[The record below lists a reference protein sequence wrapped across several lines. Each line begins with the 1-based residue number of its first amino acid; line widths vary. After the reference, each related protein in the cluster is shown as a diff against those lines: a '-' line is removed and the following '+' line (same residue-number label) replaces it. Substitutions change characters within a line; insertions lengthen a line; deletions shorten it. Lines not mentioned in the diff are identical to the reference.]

1 MVRFAVVGT
10 NFITD
15 YILEAAKA
23 CPDFQLTAVHSRRAE
38 RAQEYAKTW
47 GAPHAFTTLEE
58 VAACPEVDAVYIA
71 TPNFTHK
78 DYALQMLRAGKHV
91 LVEKSAAA
99 NAREWQQM
107 RDTAKEHGVILLEA
121 LRTAFNPNYARI
133 RDALPRL
140 GTLRRG
146 VFSCCAYSRRY
157 DNFKQ
162 GIIENAFVPEMAN
175 GALMDLGVYAMN
187 FMTGLF
193 GKPESLT
200 ASAIKLHNGVDGV
213 GTITAAYPGM
223 LVTLFY
229 GKVAPS
235 GNACEIQGEDAY
247 MTIEGLSAPE
257 RVTIT
262 YRDGTTEE
270 LPLEDIPFRRDLSY
284 ELAAFTHMIH
294 EGGEDAY
301 NDRTRISLEVMD
313 EARAQMGM
321 HFPND
326 DIL

>member
-1 MVRFAVVGT
+1 
-10 NFITD
+10 
-15 YILEAAKA
+15 
-23 CPDFQLTAVHSRRAE
+23 
-38 RAQEYAKTW
+38 
-47 GAPHAFTTLEE
+47 
-58 VAACPEVDAVYIA
+58 
-71 TPNFTHK
+71 
-78 DYALQMLRAGKHV
+78 MLRAGKHV

-107 RDTAKEHGVILLEA
+107 RNTAKEHGVILLEA

-140 GTLRRG
+140 GTLLRG
-146 VFSCCAYSRRY
+146 VFSCCAYSRLY

-200 ASAIKLHNGVDGV
+200 ASAVKLHNGVDGV

-301 NDRTRISLEVMD
+301 NARTRISLEVMD